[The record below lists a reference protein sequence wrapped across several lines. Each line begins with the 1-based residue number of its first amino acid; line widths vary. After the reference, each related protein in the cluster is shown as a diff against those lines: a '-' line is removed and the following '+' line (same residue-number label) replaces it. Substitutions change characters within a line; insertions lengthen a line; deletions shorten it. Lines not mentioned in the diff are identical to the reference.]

1 MGDDFR
7 YLNAE
12 RYFKF
17 IDRLIRWLIDWLI
30 EKKKNFFFLCFFIM
44 FFVFSYFNKHSNY
57 KLKIFYSTPSL
68 YIKDLHS
75 SQISWPLKFGD
86 FFPYASEI
94 NVYWT
99 GYFTSKPTLKYFERL
114 SNNFL
119 QVFIYNLFTC
129 LTLTYF
135 MLFFR
140 RRA

>member
-1 MGDDFR
+1 MDT
-7 YLNAE
+7 LITKLAE
-12 RYFKF
+12 
-17 IDRLIRWLIDWLI
+17 IEQNMNSN
-30 EKKKNFFFLCFFIM
+30 EKKRLDDEYVIQW
-44 FFVFSYFNKHSNY
+44 VAD

-119 QVFIYNLFTC
+119 QVLYNLFTSTIK
-129 LTLTYF
+129 LMIILIIIINN
-135 MLFFR
+135 FF
-140 RRA
+140 